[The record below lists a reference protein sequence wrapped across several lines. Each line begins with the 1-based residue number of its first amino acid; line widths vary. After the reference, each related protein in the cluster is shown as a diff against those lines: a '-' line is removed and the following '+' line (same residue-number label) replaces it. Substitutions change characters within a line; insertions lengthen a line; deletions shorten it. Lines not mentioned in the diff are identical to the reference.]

1 MGEPYDLLNLG
12 LDVRNKESQKD
23 LKGERKPTEGKF
35 SVAGFEDNRH
45 HVAKSKN
52 SFRKLKVMCNGQ
64 PARK

>member
-12 LDVRNKESQKD
+12 LDVRYRESQKD
-23 LKGERKPTEGKF
+23 LKCERKPTEGKF

-52 SFRKLKVMCNGQ
+52 SFQKLKVIPNGQ
-64 PARK
+64 PTRK